1 MLFACLSFG
10 FVRFRRLSQASRQN
24 SEFRDGQR
32 VRIWGDT
39 MIAKKSYAA
48 PQLLKQ
54 RPVAFD
60 DPQKEASPEDL
71 TATERL
77 RPLYL
82 LNRRTD
88 LKPIATRFAIHG
100 DRRRGNWQKVLL
112 DPGTVQESEWP
123 GAEGE
128 WYFLCYVPHSSHL
141 TIELQTLGPDAKTRI
156 AIANEVSIP
165 AERKLGL
172 VVLSK
177 KSGVVPFAAQP
188 N

>member
-1 MLFACLSFG
+1 
-10 FVRFRRLSQASRQN
+10 
-24 SEFRDGQR
+24 
-32 VRIWGDT
+32 

-48 PQLLKQ
+48 PRLVTQ
-54 RPVAFD
+54 RPVVFD
-60 DPQKEASPEDL
+60 DPRNEVSPEDL

-88 LKPIATRFAIHG
+88 LKPLASRCAIQG

-112 DPGTVQESEWP
+112 DRGTVQESEWLD
-123 GAEGE
+123 AEGE
-128 WYFLCYVPHSSHL
+128 WYFLCYVPHSSDL

-156 AIANEVSIP
+156 AVASEVSIP

-177 KSGVVPFAAQP
+177 RGGVAPFAAKP
-188 N
+188 NWGIA